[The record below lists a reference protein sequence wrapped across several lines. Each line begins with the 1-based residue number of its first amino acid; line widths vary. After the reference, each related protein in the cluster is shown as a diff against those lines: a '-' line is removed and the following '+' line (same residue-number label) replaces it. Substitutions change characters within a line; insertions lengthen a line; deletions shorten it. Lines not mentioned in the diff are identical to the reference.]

1 MVVTQGEINARSA
14 WKTAHGR
21 RIRVAGSQD
30 VLGIARI
37 LEAGWRGVLAPAGF
51 SSHQDAAMA
60 VEFIPAAHARAITAR
75 VEAARQR
82 ALDRCGVPP
91 AAPDAAYW
99 QTLFE
104 TNAAEVL
111 AAVPTVRIT
120 PGCVVRYRFFGQH
133 GGDLLV
139 RPFVARATTDVES
152 IRQLIDWH
160 PAPDSVA
167 ASEAHRPTQDVE
179 LLYRHCSYEPTATG
193 VFEYWLV
200 MQELWASQ
208 RWAHSHVI
216 ASAAE
221 LSQITANP
229 GWEVVHPVEAYE
241 PAVVRSDGAA
251 RLAVLVHCPLRS
263 FEITLQ
269 QIEIAA
275 DHSLRYGVPV
285 LVASGPRGY
294 V

>member
-1 MVVTQGEINARSA
+1 MRYAMPGDGGAASRLRQP
-14 WKTAHGR
+14 WFR
-21 RIRVAGSQD
+21 RIKG
-30 VLGIARI
+30 
-37 LEAGWRGVLAPAGF
+37 
-51 SSHQDAAMA
+51 AAMA
-60 VEFIPAAHARAITAR
+60 VEFIPLAHVRATTAR
-75 VEAARQR
+75 IDTARQR

-91 AAPDAAYW
+91 ASPDAAYW

-104 TNAAEVL
+104 SNAAEVL
-111 AAVPTVRIT
+111 AAFPTVGIT
-120 PGCVVRYRFFGQH
+120 LGCVVRYRFFGQH
-133 GGDLLV
+133 GSDLLV
-139 RPFVARATTDVES
+139 RPFVARATTDVET

-167 ASEAHRPTQDVE
+167 ASEAYRPTQDVD

-200 MQELWASQ
+200 MQEVWASQ
-208 RWAHSHVI
+208 RWAHSRVI

-221 LSQITANP
+221 LSQITANS
-229 GWEVVHPVEAYE
+229 GWDVVHPVEVYE
-241 PAVVRSDGAA
+241 PAVVWGDGTA

-263 FEITLQ
+263 FEVSLQ

-275 DHSLRYGVPV
+275 DHSLRYGEPV

-294 V
+294 R

>member
-1 MVVTQGEINARSA
+1 
-14 WKTAHGR
+14 
-21 RIRVAGSQD
+21 
-30 VLGIARI
+30 
-37 LEAGWRGVLAPAGF
+37 
-51 SSHQDAAMA
+51 MA
-60 VEFIPAAHARAITAR
+60 VEFIPAAHVRVTTSR

-91 AAPDAAYW
+91 PSPDATYW
-99 QTLFE
+99 QTIFE
-104 TNAAEVL
+104 ATAAEVL
-111 AAVPTVRIT
+111 TALPAVQIT
-120 PGCVVRYRFFGQH
+120 PGFVVRYRFFGQR

-139 RPFVARATTDVES
+139 RPFVARATTDVEA

-167 ASEAHRPTQDVE
+167 SSEAHRPTQDVD

-193 VFEYWLV
+193 VFDYWLA

-221 LSQITANP
+221 LSQITAAP

-241 PAVVRSDGAA
+241 PAVVHGDGVAH
-251 RLAVLVHCPLRS
+251 LAVLVHCPLRS

-269 QIEIAA
+269 QIEIAS
-275 DHSLRYGVPV
+275 DHSLRYG
-285 LVASGPRGY
+285 
-294 V
+294 